1 MKAHK
6 NTLQKFAVMIVSN
19 FLVALAV
26 SKFIAPH
33 GIIMGGSTGIALT
46 ITHYFHLPLSSAVL
60 VINILL
66 FLLGFFFFGKKFA
79 LSTLTNSLL
88 YPIML
93 ALLEMTTAPVS
104 PTAIVMLAAIFGGV
118 LLGCGDGL
126 ILRAGG
132 SSGGTDILALVFN
145 KYLHSN
151 VSLLLYIIDGCIL
164 GSQLPFSNSEQ
175 ILLGIFMLALFTLT
189 MNKIMV
195 MGKIQ
200 IQLLIISD
208 QIETIREK
216 LLLEED
222 TGATLFAIEKGFT
235 GIQGHGILC
244 VIPRRKLYYVS
255 EMIAEIDPEAF
266 FTISEVNE
274 VRGRGFSLA
283 KRYKNA

>member
-6 NTLQKFAVMIVSN
+6 ITLQKFAVMIVSN
-19 FLVALAV
+19 CLVALAV

-151 VSLLLYIIDGCIL
+151 VSLLLYILDGCIL
-164 GSQLPFSNSEQ
+164 CSQLPFSNSEQ

-235 GIQGHGILC
+235 GIPGHGILC
-244 VIPRRKLYYVS
+244 GIPRRKLDYVS